1 MSIFGW
7 ILLGLVAGFLASKI
21 VDKSG
26 GGMLFDVFLGV
37 IGALAGGFLVQPFW
51 RYWSYRVQHLQS
63 DCCGGRLCRGSF
75 SLSYADGAA
84 CNLTRHAEKLVLFA
98 RVL

>member
-26 GGMLFDVFLGV
+26 QGMLFDVFLGV
-37 IGALAGGFLVQPFW
+37 IGALAGGFL
-51 RYWSYRVQHLQS
+51 
-63 DCCGGRLCRGSF
+63 F
-75 SLSYADGAA
+75 SLFGNRSH
-84 CNLTRHAEKLVLFA
+84 RI
-98 RVL
+98 